1 MNPYSYVKSINP
13 KPPTGAQEALERA
26 MLELYSKN
34 GQAVLV
40 KTLCEKASVARST
53 FYAYYDVVDD
63 CLRTAEDR
71 LIECLVS
78 MNEELMHDGE
88 LSDFDFFRGTMG
100 YMKENAACFRILLVE
115 RPNYRFIEKWKD
127 GIKYHLYARISS
139 SGVEKNREL
148 TLEMIASEAIAAYT
162 YWVKKPYN
170 IDFEY
175 VKNLMQR
182 TIAAYT
188 QQN

>member
-1 MNPYSYVKSINP
+1 MNPYSYVKSIKP

-26 MLELYSKN
+26 MLELYAKN
-34 GQAVLV
+34 GQAVSV

-71 LIECLVS
+71 LIERLIS
-78 MNEELMHDGE
+78 MNEELMRDGE
-88 LSDFDFFRGTMG
+88 LNDFDFFRGPM
-100 YMKENAACFRILLVE
+100 YYVKENIEYFRILLVE
-115 RPNYRFIEKWKD
+115 RPDYRFIEKWKD
-127 GIKYHLYARISS
+127 GIKYHMYARMRA
-139 SGVEKNREL
+139 SGSEKNREL

-162 YWVKKPYN
+162 YWMKNHYD

-175 VKNLMQR
+175 VKKLMQR
-182 TIAAYT
+182 TISAYT

>member
-1 MNPYSYVKSINP
+1 MNPYSYVKSIKP

-26 MLELYSKN
+26 MLELYAKN
-34 GQAVLV
+34 GQAVSV

-71 LIECLVS
+71 LIERLIS
-78 MNEELMHDGE
+78 MNEELMRDGE
-88 LSDFDFFRGTMG
+88 LNDFDFFRGTMDYVKG
-100 YMKENAACFRILLVE
+100 NIAYFRILLVE

-127 GIKYHLYARISS
+127 GIKYHLYARMRA
-139 SGVEKNREL
+139 SGSEKNREL

-162 YWVKKPYN
+162 YWMKNHYD

-175 VKNLMQR
+175 VKKLMQR
-182 TIAAYT
+182 TISAYT